1 MQKEISY
8 GHHYGKIES
17 IMGMFDRKNT
27 NPEIVRNLKNK
38 ITDKLKLPESTM
50 LSIAELNCHEPN
62 CPPKETVITTRAMNG
77 SVESWRI
84 AKSITD
90 INLDD
95 LEILDE
101 SKDL

>member
-1 MQKEISY
+1 
-8 GHHYGKIES
+8 
-17 IMGMFDRKNT
+17 MGMFDRKNT

-84 AKSITD
+84 AKSMTD

>member
-1 MQKEISY
+1 
-8 GHHYGKIES
+8 
-17 IMGMFDRKNT
+17 MGMFDHKNT

>member
-1 MQKEISY
+1 
-8 GHHYGKIES
+8 
-17 IMGMFDRKNT
+17 MGMFDRKNT

>member
-1 MQKEISY
+1 
-8 GHHYGKIES
+8 
-17 IMGMFDRKNT
+17 MGMFDRKNT

-38 ITDKLKLPESTM
+38 ITDKLKLPKSTM

>member
-8 GHHYGKIES
+8 GHHYGKIEL

-27 NPEIVRNLKNK
+27 SPEIVRNLKNK

>member
-1 MQKEISY
+1 
-8 GHHYGKIES
+8 
-17 IMGMFDRKNT
+17 MGMFDRKNT

-77 SVESWRI
+77 SLESWRI

-90 INLDD
+90 INLED

>member
-1 MQKEISY
+1 
-8 GHHYGKIES
+8 
-17 IMGMFDRKNT
+17 MGMFDRKNT

-38 ITDKLKLPESTM
+38 ITGKLKLPESTM

>member
-1 MQKEISY
+1 
-8 GHHYGKIES
+8 
-17 IMGMFDRKNT
+17 MGMFDRKNT

-90 INLDD
+90 INLED

>member
-1 MQKEISY
+1 
-8 GHHYGKIES
+8 
-17 IMGMFDRKNT
+17 MGMFDRKNT
-27 NPEIVRNLKNK
+27 SPEIVRNLKNK

-90 INLDD
+90 INLED

>member
-1 MQKEISY
+1 
-8 GHHYGKIES
+8 
-17 IMGMFDRKNT
+17 MGMFDRKNT
-27 NPEIVRNLKNK
+27 SPEIVRNLKNK

>member
-1 MQKEISY
+1 
-8 GHHYGKIES
+8 
-17 IMGMFDRKNT
+17 MGMFDRKNT

-62 CPPKETVITTRAMNG
+62 CPPKETVITTRAING
-77 SVESWRI
+77 SLESWRI

>member
-1 MQKEISY
+1 
-8 GHHYGKIES
+8 
-17 IMGMFDRKNT
+17 MGMFDRKNT
-27 NPEIVRNLKNK
+27 NPEVVRNLKNK

>member
-1 MQKEISY
+1 
-8 GHHYGKIES
+8 
-17 IMGMFDRKNT
+17 MGMFDRKNT

-62 CPPKETVITTRAMNG
+62 CPPKETVITTRAMNE

>member
-1 MQKEISY
+1 
-8 GHHYGKIES
+8 
-17 IMGMFDRKNT
+17 MGMFDRKNT

-95 LEILDE
+95 LEKLNQ
-101 SKDL
+101 SKEF

>member
-90 INLDD
+90 INLED

>member
-1 MQKEISY
+1 
-8 GHHYGKIES
+8 
-17 IMGMFDRKNT
+17 MGMFDRKNT

-95 LEILDE
+95 LEILNE

>member
-1 MQKEISY
+1 
-8 GHHYGKIES
+8 
-17 IMGMFDRKNT
+17 MGMFDRKNT

-77 SVESWRI
+77 SLESWRI

>member
-1 MQKEISY
+1 
-8 GHHYGKIES
+8 
-17 IMGMFDRKNT
+17 MGMFDRKNT

-101 SKDL
+101 SKDI

>member
-1 MQKEISY
+1 
-8 GHHYGKIES
+8 
-17 IMGMFDRKNT
+17 MGMFDRKNT
-27 NPEIVRNLKNK
+27 NPEVVRNLKNK
-38 ITDKLKLPESTM
+38 ITDKLKLPKSTM

-62 CPPKETVITTRAMNG
+62 CPPKETIITTRAMNG

>member
-1 MQKEISY
+1 
-8 GHHYGKIES
+8 
-17 IMGMFDRKNT
+17 MGMFDRKNT

-84 AKSITD
+84 AKSMTD
-90 INLDD
+90 INLED

>member
-1 MQKEISY
+1 
-8 GHHYGKIES
+8 
-17 IMGMFDRKNT
+17 MGMFDRKNT

-62 CPPKETVITTRAMNG
+62 CPPKETVITIRAMNG

>member
-1 MQKEISY
+1 
-8 GHHYGKIES
+8 
-17 IMGMFDRKNT
+17 MGMFDRKNT

-90 INLDD
+90 INLED
-95 LEILDE
+95 LKILDE

>member
-1 MQKEISY
+1 
-8 GHHYGKIES
+8 
-17 IMGMFDRKNT
+17 MGMFDRKNT

-84 AKSITD
+84 AKSINE
-90 INLDD
+90 ID
-95 LEILDE
+95 LEDLE
-101 SKDL
+101 KLNQSKEF

>member
-1 MQKEISY
+1 
-8 GHHYGKIES
+8 
-17 IMGMFDRKNT
+17 MGMFDRKNT
-27 NPEIVRNLKNK
+27 NPKIVRNLKNK

-84 AKSITD
+84 AKSINE
-90 INLDD
+90 ID
-95 LEILDE
+95 LEDLE
-101 SKDL
+101 KLNQSKEF

>member
-8 GHHYGKIES
+8 GHHYGKIEL

-77 SVESWRI
+77 SVGSWRI

-90 INLDD
+90 INLED

>member
-1 MQKEISY
+1 
-8 GHHYGKIES
+8 
-17 IMGMFDRKNT
+17 MGMFDRKNT

-84 AKSITD
+84 AKSVTD

>member
-1 MQKEISY
+1 
-8 GHHYGKIES
+8 
-17 IMGMFDRKNT
+17 MGMFDRKNT
-27 NPEIVRNLKNK
+27 SPEIVRNLKNK

-84 AKSITD
+84 AKSINE
-90 INLDD
+90 ID
-95 LEILDE
+95 LEDLE
-101 SKDL
+101 KLNQSKEF

>member
-8 GHHYGKIES
+8 GHHYGKIEL

-90 INLDD
+90 INLED

>member
-1 MQKEISY
+1 
-8 GHHYGKIES
+8 
-17 IMGMFDRKNT
+17 MGMFDRKNT
-27 NPEIVRNLKNK
+27 NPEIIRNLKNK